1 MDSLFR
7 QSVHNVG
14 AAVLV
19 LRITTITHPLHVS
32 LVQRIETLVFGN
44 MACITPKLAKGWDTL
59 MGQKCHTKSPKQ
71 VVDCRALVSAV
82 LEPTV
87 KLVTLSAW

>member
-44 MACITPKLAKGWDTL
+44 MACITPKLAKG
-59 MGQKCHTKSPKQ
+59 
-71 VVDCRALVSAV
+71 
-82 LEPTV
+82 
-87 KLVTLSAW
+87 